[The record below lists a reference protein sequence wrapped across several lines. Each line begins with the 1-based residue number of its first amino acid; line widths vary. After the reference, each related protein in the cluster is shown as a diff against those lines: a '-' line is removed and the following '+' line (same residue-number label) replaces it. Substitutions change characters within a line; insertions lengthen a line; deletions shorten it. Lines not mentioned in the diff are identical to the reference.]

1 MSLKQKELI
10 NIWVFKDGK
19 KGHEKQIDALVDELR
34 KSNKISL
41 LTVDC
46 HESNPV
52 SSFFSYIKGV
62 PSKEIDEA
70 TDNWVMEG
78 FDITSGMTPF
88 GNYPDLLIGAGSK
101 THYQLLLAKKLSPNS
116 KSIVLMK
123 PSFKPTQLFD
133 IAVVPHLDKFY
144 LRTPE
149 MSLQQRGY
157 YRNIRQRRQKRRQV
171 LL

>member
-46 HESNPV
+46 HESNIV

-62 PSKEIDEA
+62 
-70 TDNWVMEG
+70 
-78 FDITSGMTPF
+78 
-88 GNYPDLLIGAGSK
+88 
-101 THYQLLLAKKLSPNS
+101 
-116 KSIVLMK
+116 
-123 PSFKPTQLFD
+123 
-133 IAVVPHLDKFY
+133 
-144 LRTPE
+144 
-149 MSLQQRGY
+149 LQ
-157 YRNIRQRRQKRRQV
+157 RN
-171 LL
+171 

>member
-46 HESNPV
+46 HESNSV

-101 THYQLLLAKKLSPNS
+101 THYQLLLALSL
-116 KSIVLMK
+116 IH
-123 PSFKPTQLFD
+123 
-133 IAVVPHLDKFY
+133 I
-144 LRTPE
+144 
-149 MSLQQRGY
+149 
-157 YRNIRQRRQKRRQV
+157 
-171 LL
+171 